1 MALGVKLP
9 RDLHL
14 EEAFNDLAYARG
26 AVPLHSLVQYF
37 RARLRDGNLHE
48 GEEAAT
54 FDHVHAPG
62 RPDRE
67 LSVHIAATA
76 GAMRV
81 ELRDTTMPVTS
92 SLPNDEARFR
102 QVGLTPDGR
111 WLDPTHLH

>member
-26 AVPLHSLVQYF
+26 AF